1 MQTIRI
7 KSLTDIITNS
17 STEVF
22 TVYDDKA
29 VQNIKN
35 LVNSILALNND
46 TSDLTFDDIFLIDI
60 LIEWEY
66 NDDFFNEYIE
76 HLRENE
82 HKEEAD
88 ELLSLGNDNNETINN
103 FLKEKGLY
111 NDAVQFANDKSDAYH
126 LYRYADSISI
136 MAKPNTKVNKKKLDK
151 AVELLNHIDSI
162 FEQYARYC

>member
-1 MQTIRI
+1 MQTIKI
-7 KSLTDIITNS
+7 KSLTEVITNS

-22 TVYDDKA
+22 TVYDDEA

-60 LIEWEY
+60 VIDWQY

-76 HLRENE
+76 YLRENE

-88 ELLSLGNDNNETINN
+88 ELLALGNYNDETINN

-111 NDAVQFANDKSDAYH
+111 NDAVQFANDKSDDDYS
-126 LYRYADSISI
+126 YRYADSISI
-136 MAKPNTKVNKKKLDK
+136 MAKPNAKVNKEKVDK
-151 AVELLNHIDSI
+151 AVELLNRIDSI
-162 FEQYARYC
+162 FEQYASYC